1 MSEQRRPCE
10 GEIWTGPGGVRFEVL
25 INAQHFVT
33 ADPLVVYREYRG
45 AAGQEASEAGAG
57 AAAGTD
63 TADNLP
69 AYVCTLEAFQ
79 EFMRPTGE
87 RVPEKI
93 TGVSETA
100 VNVTKPEGKS
110 AEAGST
116 GKGEKE
122 LTPEQAAFRE
132 SVFNRGAA
140 RREGGAGTGAGSAG
154 TWAGENDDA
163 EPFSEEEFMKAFF
176 AAGNT
181 DAQIAIIN
189 ENWRN
194 ITDRIVDN
202 ISIVLDLSIR
212 SGSIDDRLIDLTG
225 CLRTKSRFE
234 GKRDRLRGE

>member
-45 AAGQEASEAGAG
+45 AAGQEASEAGA
-57 AAAGTD
+57 ASSEEF
-63 TADNLP
+63 P
-69 AYVCTLEAFQ
+69 AYVCTLEAFL

-87 RVPEKI
+87 CVAPSAAAASAIGADETVKAPEK
-93 TGVSETA
+93 A
-100 VNVTKPEGKS
+100 S
-110 AEAGST
+110 AQP
-116 GKGEKE
+116 GERE

-132 SVFNRGAA
+132 AVFSRGAS
-140 RREGGAGTGAGSAG
+140 RRMMDGRDGAAGYSGAGNPAEEEAG
-154 TWAGENDDA
+154 

-225 CLRTKSRFE
+225 CLRTRSRFE